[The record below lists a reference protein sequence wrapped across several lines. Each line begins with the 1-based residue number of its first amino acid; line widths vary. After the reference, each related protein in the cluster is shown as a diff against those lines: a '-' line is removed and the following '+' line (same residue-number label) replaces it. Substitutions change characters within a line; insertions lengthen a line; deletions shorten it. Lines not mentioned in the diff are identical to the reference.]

1 MDVTPARP
9 ELGPSA
15 LQALRS
21 AGLISAR
28 GYAAAVDSVR
38 DEAFWA
44 RWGMRALLALGVGQ
58 FLAGVVFFFAY
69 NWNDLSDIAKF
80 AIIETSLVIAVGGAL
95 LVGLDRVFGQMILI
109 AASVL
114 TGVLL
119 AVIGQVYQTGA
130 DVFELFAAWAVLILP
145 WTMISRHPVHWLLW
159 LVVAEVAFA
168 LYGDQ
173 VLVPIQEMPGEL
185 VWVIVGA
192 TIALAL
198 AAREWAVHRGMAWL
212 TAHWTRLV
220 LLFAAMAALFA
231 PAAGQMFDVDNL
243 TVGAMCV
250 AAFLL
255 AALLASALYWRSRRD
270 FPALVIVIGF
280 VDAFV
285 VCVGYRIIDE
295 GIGFDLDDVG
305 PALSSLGAMIV
316 WAIAA
321 TGSAALIMRRLRGS
335 LQEVPS

>member
-1 MDVTPARP
+1 MDVTPAGP

-28 GYAAAVDSVR
+28 GYAAAVDAVR
-38 DEAFWA
+38 EEAFWA

-58 FLAGVVFFFAY
+58 LLAGVVFFFAY

-80 AIIETSLVIAVGGAL
+80 AIIETSLAIAIGGAL
-95 LVGLDRVFGQMILI
+95 LVGVDRVFGQMLLI

-130 DVFELFAAWAVLILP
+130 DVFELFAAWSVLILP

-159 LVVAEVAFA
+159 LVIAEAAFV
-168 LYGDQ
+168 LYADQ
-173 VLVPIQEMPGEL
+173 VLVPIRNTPGEL
-185 VWVIVGA
+185 IFVIVGA
-192 TIALAL
+192 TIAVAL
-198 AAREWAVHRGMAWL
+198 AVREWAVPRGTEWL
-212 TAHWTRLV
+212 AAHWTRLV
-220 LLFAAMAALFA
+220 LLFAAMAALFW
-231 PAAGQMFDVDNL
+231 PAAAQMFDVDSL
-243 TVGAMCV
+243 PVGVVSV

-255 AALLASALYWRSRRD
+255 AALMASALYWRLWRD

-280 VDAFV
+280 IDGFV

-295 GIGFDLDDVG
+295 GIGFDLNDVG

-335 LQEVPS
+335 LQEVTP

>member
-1 MDVTPARP
+1 VNPGGS
-9 ELGPSA
+9 EIGPTE

-21 AGLISAR
+21 AGLVSAR
-28 GYAAAVDSVR
+28 GYAAAVDAVR
-38 DEAFWA
+38 DEAFWS

-80 AIIETSLVIAVGGAL
+80 AVIETALAIALGGAL
-95 LVGLDRVFGQMILI
+95 LAGLDRVFGQMLLI

-145 WTMISRHPVHWLLW
+145 WTIISRHPVHWLLW
-159 LVVAEVAFA
+159 LVVAEVAVV
-168 LYGDQ
+168 LYGEQ
-173 VLVPIQEMPGEL
+173 VLVPIEEMPGEL
-185 VWVIVGA
+185 VSVVVGA
-192 TIALAL
+192 TIAVAL
-198 AAREWAVHRGMAWL
+198 AIREWAVLRGMQWL
-212 TAHWTRLV
+212 AAHWTRLV
-220 LLFAAMAALFA
+220 LLFTAMAALFA
-231 PAAGQMFDVDNL
+231 PAAAQMFDVDNVA
-243 TVGAMCV
+243 TGAVCV
-250 AAFLL
+250 IAFLL
-255 AALLASALYWRSRRD
+255 AVLVASTVYWRLWRD
-270 FPALVIVIGF
+270 FPALVIIIGF
-280 VDAFV
+280 ADAFV
-285 VCVGYRIIDE
+285 VCVGYRVIDE
-295 GIGFDLDDVG
+295 GIGFDLNDIG

-321 TGSAALIMRRLRGS
+321 TGSAALIMRRLRGN

>member
-1 MDVTPARP
+1 M
-9 ELGPSA
+9 
-15 LQALRS
+15 LRS
-21 AGLISAR
+21 AGLISAA
-28 GYAAAVDSVR
+28 GYAAAIDAVR

-80 AIIETSLVIAVGGAL
+80 AVIEIALAIAVGGAL
-95 LVGLDRVFGQMILI
+95 LIGVDRVFGQMLLI

-130 DVFELFAAWAVLILP
+130 DVFELFAAWTVLILP
-145 WTMISRHPVHWLLW
+145 WTAISRHPVHWLLW
-159 LVVAEVAFA
+159 LVVAEVAFV
-168 LYGDQ
+168 LYAGQ
-173 VLVPIQEMPGEL
+173 VLVPLRDMPGEL
-185 VWVIVGA
+185 IWTIVGA

-198 AAREWAVHRGMAWL
+198 AVREWAVSRGRAWL
-212 TAHWTRLV
+212 AAHWTRLV
-220 LLFAAMAALFA
+220 LLFAAMAALFG
-231 PAAGQMFDVDNL
+231 PAAAQMFDVDDL
-243 TVGAMCV
+243 AVGLACV
-250 AAFLL
+250 VAFVLAASAAF
-255 AALLASALYWRSRRD
+255 ALYWRSCRD

-305 PALSSLGAMIV
+305 PALSSLGAMIA

-321 TGSAALIMRRLRGS
+321 TGSAALVMRRLRGS
-335 LQEVPS
+335 LQEVAS

>member
-1 MDVTPARP
+1 MNPAGS
-9 ELGPSA
+9 EIGPSE

-21 AGLISAR
+21 AGLVPAR
-28 GYAAAVDSVR
+28 GYAAAVDAVR
-38 DEAFWA
+38 DQAFWA
-44 RWGMRALLALGVGQ
+44 RWGMRTLLALGVGQ

-69 NWNDLSDIAKF
+69 NWNDLTDIAKF
-80 AIIETSLVIAVGGAL
+80 AVIETALAIAVGGAL
-95 LVGLDRVFGQMILI
+95 LVGLDRVFGQMLLI

-130 DVFELFAAWAVLILP
+130 DVFELFAAWAVLVLP
-145 WTMISRHPVHWLLW
+145 WTIISRHPVHWLLW
-159 LVVAEVAFA
+159 LVVAEVAFV
-168 LYGDQ
+168 LYADQ
-173 VLVPIQEMPGEL
+173 VLVPIRKMPGEL
-185 VWVIVGA
+185 ISVIVGA

-212 TAHWTRLV
+212 AAHWIRLV

-231 PAAGQMFDVDNL
+231 PAAAQMFDVDNL
-243 TVGAMCV
+243 TAGAVSV

-255 AALLASALYWRSRRD
+255 AALVALVLYWRRWRD

-285 VCVGYRIIDE
+285 ICVGYRVIDE
-295 GIGFDLDDVG
+295 GIGFDLNDVG

-321 TGSAALIMRRLRGS
+321 TGSAALVMRRLRGS

>member
-1 MDVTPARP
+1 MAVTPARL
-9 ELGPSA
+9 ELGPSE

-21 AGLISAR
+21 AGLVSVR
-28 GYAAAVDSVR
+28 GYAAAVNAVR

-58 FLAGVVFFFAY
+58 LLAGVVFFFAY

-80 AIIETSLVIAVGGAL
+80 AVIEVALAMAVGSAL
-95 LVGLDRVFGQMILI
+95 LVGLDRGFGQMLLI

-145 WTMISRHPVHWLLW
+145 WAIISRHPVHWLLW
-159 LVVAEVAFA
+159 LVVAEVAFV
-168 LYGDQ
+168 LYADQ
-173 VLVPIQEMPGEL
+173 VLVPIRNMPGEL
-185 VWVIVGA
+185 TWTLVGA
-192 TIALAL
+192 TIAVAL
-198 AAREWAVHRGMAWL
+198 AVREWAVARGTAWL
-212 TAHWTRLV
+212 AAPWTRLV

-231 PAAGQMFDVDNL
+231 PAAEQMFDVDHL
-243 TVGAMCV
+243 TAGAACV
-250 AAFLL
+250 VAFLL
-255 AALLASALYWRSRRD
+255 AASIASALYWRRWRD

-285 VCVGYRIIDE
+285 VCVGYRVIDE
-295 GIGFDLDDVG
+295 GIGFELHDVG
-305 PALSSLGAMIV
+305 PALSSLGAMIA

-321 TGSAALIMRRLRGS
+321 TGSAAVIMRRLHGGLR
-335 LQEVPS
+335 EVTP